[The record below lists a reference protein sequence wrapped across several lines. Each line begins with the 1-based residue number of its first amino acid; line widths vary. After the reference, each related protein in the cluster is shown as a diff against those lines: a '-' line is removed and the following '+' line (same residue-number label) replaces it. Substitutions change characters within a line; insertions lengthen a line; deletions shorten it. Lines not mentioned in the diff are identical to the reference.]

1 MNKQEWKSV
10 VKYLQQLSEK
20 YPQSGLAG
28 GTSDESVLLFIQNDK
43 NKNER

>member
-28 GTSDESVLLFIQNDK
+28 GTSDESVLLFVQTEQEK
-43 NKNER
+43 K